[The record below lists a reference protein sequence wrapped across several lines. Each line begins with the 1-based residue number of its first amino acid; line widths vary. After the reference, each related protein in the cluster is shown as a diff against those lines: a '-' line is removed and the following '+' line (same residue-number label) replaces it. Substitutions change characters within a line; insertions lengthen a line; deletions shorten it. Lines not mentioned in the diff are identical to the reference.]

1 MSILNAR
8 VPKYLL
14 SGQLLDSYR
23 GARGSRKA
31 RASVSRKQ
39 RNDTLLAR
47 IKREAVERFKVKQAV
62 RQPGEKKTGF
72 FRRLLSLG
80 RAKKG

>member
-14 SGQLLDSYR
+14 SGQLLDCYR
-23 GARGSRKA
+23 GARGLRKA
-31 RASVSRKQ
+31 RASASRKQ
-39 RNDTLLAR
+39 RNDTLIAR
-47 IKREAVERFKVKQAV
+47 VKREALERFGGKPAIQ
-62 RQPGEKKTGF
+62 QPGEKKTGF
-72 FRRLLSLG
+72 FRHLLGFG